1 MKPESLQKTEQ
12 ALNKIASA
20 QLLLEMVD
28 DADLSEAI
36 ACLCRAYDLISE
48 LTDPAPQ
55 EDPLLEGLGPDL
67 LKAFM
72 QSMIDK
78 SKNE

>member
-20 QLLLEMVD
+20 QLLLEAVD

-36 ACLCRAYDLISE
+36 ACL
-48 LTDPAPQ
+48 
-55 EDPLLEGLGPDL
+55 
-67 LKAFM
+67 
-72 QSMIDK
+72 
-78 SKNE
+78 